1 VSCAKAVE
9 LIEMQFGLLN
19 QVGPENHVLDR
30 GADALTGS
38 IGYGGMGKRVSC
50 AKTGGR
56 ILTIYKPY
64 VVLPR
69 TICLSG
75 FP

>member
-1 VSCAKAVE
+1 MSCAQAVE

-38 IGYGGMGKRVSC
+38 IGYGGMGKRV
-50 AKTGGR
+50 KNGR
-56 ILTIYKPY
+56 TNLND
-64 VVLPR
+64 L
-69 TICLSG
+69 
-75 FP
+75 